1 MDGRLVLKAA
11 AGTDPGRAR
20 QINQDNVLAY
30 VRPDDLGKPLGLLVV
45 ADGMGGHQAGEVA
58 SQLAVETIRN
68 SLSWMLEQ
76 GDDEATTPMPMPSLD
91 DENADEKNDLAYTA
105 HLEKRLELAI
115 EEANKVIYNYAQ
127 ENPVE
132 AGNLGCTVT
141 CAIIYGNLAIIANV
155 GDSRTYLFRGG
166 KLNQI
171 TDDHSYVGQLV
182 REGLLEPEEIFDHEQ
197 RNVITRAL
205 GNRPDVRADLASWPL
220 ETGDRL
226 MLCSDGVWEMIRD
239 PEEMAQMLQ
248 SDELETAVEEL
259 INLANA
265 HGGADNIGVV
275 VAELLQDSEQTSK

>member
-1 MDGRLVLKAA
+1 MDERLVLRAA

-30 VRPDDLGKPLGLLVV
+30 VRPRNLGKPLGLLIV
-45 ADGMGGHQAGEVA
+45 ADGMGGHQAGEIA
-58 SQLAVETIRN
+58 SHLAVETIRE

-76 GDDEATTPMPMPSLD
+76 DDDETTTPMPMPQLEGED
-91 DENADEKNDLAYTA
+91 ANEFNDAAYTA

-127 ENPVE
+127 ENPEE

-141 CAIIYGNLAIIANV
+141 CAIVYGDVAIIANV
-155 GDSRTYLFRGG
+155 GDSRTYLFREGEL
-166 KLNQI
+166 KQI

-182 REGLLEPEEIFDHEQ
+182 REGLLEPKDVFEHEQ

-205 GNRPDVRADLASWPL
+205 GNRPGVNADLASWSL
-220 ETGDRL
+220 EVGDRL

-239 PEEMAQMLQ
+239 PEEMAQMLR
-248 SDELETAVEEL
+248 SEELETAVEKL
-259 INLANA
+259 IDSANA
-265 HGGADNIGVV
+265 HGGVDNIGVV
-275 VAELLQDSEQTSK
+275 VAELLQSDQSTE

>member
-1 MDGRLVLKAA
+1 MEGQLTLTAA

-30 VRPDDLGKPLGLLVV
+30 IRPLDMGKPLGLLIV
-45 ADGMGGHQAGEVA
+45 ADGMGGHQAGEIA
-58 SQLAVETIRN
+58 SQLAVQTIRD
-68 SLSWMLEQ
+68 SLSWMLDQ
-76 GDDEATTPMPMPSLD
+76 DDDDATKPMPIPSVNGDD
-91 DENADEKNDLAYTA
+91 DEEDKNDAAYTA

-115 EEANKVIYNYAQ
+115 EEANKVIYTYAQ

-141 CAIIYGNLAIIANV
+141 CAIVYGNVAIIANV
-155 GDSRTYLFRGG
+155 GDSRTYLYRAG
-166 KLNQI
+166 KLNQV

-205 GNRPDVRADLASWPL
+205 GNRPAVQADLNSWEL
-220 ETGDRL
+220 EAGDRL

-239 PEEMAQMLQ
+239 TQEMADMLQ
-248 SDELETAVEEL
+248 AEELETAVEKL
-259 INLANA
+259 IDSANA
-265 HGGADNIGVV
+265 YGGADNIGVV
-275 VAELLQDSEQTSK
+275 VAELLETATQD

>member
-1 MDGRLVLKAA
+1 MGGQLMLKAA

-20 QINQDNVLAY
+20 QVNQDNVLAY
-30 VRPDDLGKPLGLLVV
+30 VRPGDMGKPLGLLVV
-45 ADGMGGHQAGEVA
+45 ADGMGGHQAGEIA
-58 SQLAVETIRN
+58 SHLAVETIRN
-68 SLSWMLEQ
+68 TLSWMLEQ
-76 GDDEATTPMPMPSLD
+76 DDDEATTPMPIPSAD
-91 DENADEKNDLAYTA
+91 DKDAEEKHDAAYTA

-141 CAIIYGNLAIIANV
+141 CAIVYGNSAIIANV

-182 REGLLEPEEIFDHEQ
+182 REGLLEPEDIFEHEQ

-205 GNRPDVRADLASWPL
+205 GNRPDVHPDLASWSL
-220 ETGDRL
+220 EIGDRL
-226 MLCSDGVWEMIRD
+226 MLCSDGVWEMIRN
-239 PEEMAQMLQ
+239 PEEMAEMLGVE
-248 SDELETAVEEL
+248 ELETAVEKL
-259 INLANA
+259 IESANA
-265 HGGADNIGVV
+265 YGGADNIGVV
-275 VAELLQDSEQTSK
+275 VAELLQYNEKASE

>member
-1 MDGRLVLKAA
+1 MEKQLVLKAA

-30 VRPDDLGKPLGLLVV
+30 VRPQTMGKPLGLLIV
-45 ADGMGGHQAGEVA
+45 ADGMGGHQAGEIA
-58 SQLAVETIRN
+58 SQLAVQTIRDT
-68 SLSWMLEQ
+68 LSWMLEQ
-76 GDDEATTPMPMPSLD
+76 DDDETTTPMPLPSID
-91 DENADEKNDLAYTA
+91 DEEAEEKNDAVYTA

-115 EEANKVIYNYAQ
+115 EEANKIIYKYAQ

-141 CAIIYGNLAIIANV
+141 CAVIYGNAAIIANV
-155 GDSRTYLFRGG
+155 GDSRTYLFREG
-166 KLNQI
+166 KLHQI

-182 REGLLEPEEIFDHEQ
+182 REGLLEPEEIFDHDQ

-205 GNRPDVRADLASWPL
+205 GNRPDVQADLTSWTL
-220 ETGDRL
+220 EVGDRL

-248 SDELETAVEEL
+248 VEELETAVEKL
-259 INLANA
+259 IDSANA
-265 HGGADNIGVV
+265 YGGADNIGVV
-275 VAELLQDSEQTSK
+275 VAELLNSNAAG

>member
-1 MDGRLVLKAA
+1 MDGQLVLKAA

-30 VRPDDLGKPLGLLVV
+30 VRPHKMGKPLGLLVV
-45 ADGMGGHQAGEVA
+45 ADGMGGHQAGEIA
-58 SQLAVETIRN
+58 SQLAVDTIRN
-68 SLSWMLEQ
+68 TLSWMLEQ
-76 GDDEATTPMPMPSLD
+76 DDDEATTPMPLPAV
-91 DENADEKNDLAYTA
+91 DEEAEEKNDAAYTA

-127 ENPVE
+127 ENPIE

-141 CAIIYGNLAIIANV
+141 CAIIYGDVAIIANV
-155 GDSRTYLFRGG
+155 GDSRTYLYRQGT
-166 KLNQI
+166 LNQI

-182 REGLLEPEEIFDHEQ
+182 REGLLEPEDIFEHEQ

-205 GNRPDVRADLASWPL
+205 GNRPAVHVDLASWSL
-220 ETGDRL
+220 EAGDRL

-239 PEEMAQMLQ
+239 PEEMAEMLQ
-248 SDELETAVEEL
+248 SDKLETAVERL
-259 INLANA
+259 IDSANA

-275 VAELLQDSEQTSK
+275 VAELLQEPEKAAK

>member
-1 MDGRLVLKAA
+1 MERQLVLKAV

-20 QINQDNVLAY
+20 SINQDNVLAY
-30 VRPDDLGKPLGLLVV
+30 VRPDDMGKPLGLLVV
-45 ADGMGGHQAGEVA
+45 ADGMGGHQAGEIA
-58 SQLAVETIRN
+58 SHLAVETIRH

-76 GDDEATTPMPMPSLD
+76 DDEDATKPMPIPNVD
-91 DENADEKNDLAYTA
+91 NDPEIREKNEAAYTA

-141 CAIIYGNLAIIANV
+141 CAIIYGHVAIIANV

-166 KLNQI
+166 QLQQI

-182 REGLLEPEEIFDHEQ
+182 REGLLQPEQIFDHDQ

-205 GNRPDVRADLASWPL
+205 GNRPAVTADLWSWNL
-220 ETGDRL
+220 EIGDRL
-226 MLCSDGVWEMIRD
+226 LLCSDGVWEMIRD
-239 PEEMAQMLQ
+239 PEEMAAMLRAE
-248 SDELETAVEEL
+248 ELETAVEKL
-259 INLANA
+259 IESANA
-265 HGGADNIGVV
+265 YGGADNIGVV
-275 VAELLQDSEQTSK
+275 VAELQVMEE